1 MVRQCVF
8 PLCPNKMTSSSKF
21 SFHRLP
27 LDYPGLLKV
36 WLVALKMDPNTEIE
50 DLKLASHRVC
60 SAHFAPED
68 FIRTK
73 PKKKGQEPQRQ
84 NLKRTAVSPSA
95 FFFHGA
101 PRPCTQAQTGKDN
114 RQTRSRSLTLRHQI
128 NILPCCSAVP
138 LCRAAMTSS
147 KVCLPG

>member
-8 PLCPNKMTSSSKF
+8 PLCPNKMTSFSKF

-27 LDYPGLLKV
+27 LDSPGLLNV

-50 DLKLASHRVC
+50 DLNRASHRVC

-68 FIRTK
+68 CIHTK

-84 NLKRTAVSPSA
+84 DLKRSAIPIVSEGATDAVEVNL
-95 FFFHGA
+95 FFF
-101 PRPCTQAQTGKDN
+101 CY
-114 RQTRSRSLTLRHQI
+114 
-128 NILPCCSAVP
+128 
-138 LCRAAMTSS
+138 
-147 KVCLPG
+147 